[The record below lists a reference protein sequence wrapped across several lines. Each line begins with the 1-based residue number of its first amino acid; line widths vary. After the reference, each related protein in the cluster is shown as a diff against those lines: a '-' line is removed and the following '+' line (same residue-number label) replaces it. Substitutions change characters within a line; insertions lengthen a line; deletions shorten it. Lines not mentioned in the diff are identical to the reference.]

1 MLPISEER
9 NNPPRTERRGRVMKN
24 EKGFTLLELLVVL
37 AIIGILAAI
46 AIPQFA
52 AYRNTSIC
60 AGAEADAANA
70 LTAMEAYYAQNFM
83 YGTLAEA
90 NFNHSPNVTVAI
102 ASTTPVSITATDDT
116 LRCPK
121 GRIFT

>member
-1 MLPISEER
+1 
-9 NNPPRTERRGRVMKN
+9 MKN

-60 AGAEADAANA
+60 AGVEADAANA

-83 YGTLAEA
+83 YGTLVEA
-90 NFNHSPNVTVAI
+90 NRKHSPRLYHSDRRYQSLPQRTYLHPHSGTSAGVELSLLSKEN
-102 ASTTPVSITATDDT
+102 
-116 LRCPK
+116 
-121 GRIFT
+121 

>member
-1 MLPISEER
+1 
-9 NNPPRTERRGRVMKN
+9 MKN

-60 AGAEADAANA
+60 AGVEADATNA
-70 LTAMEAYYAQNFM
+70 LTAMEAYYAQNFV

-90 NFNHSPNVTVAI
+90 NFNKSPNVTVAI
-102 ASTTPVSITATDDT
+102 AAISPLSITATDDT
-116 LRCPK
+116 NRCPK
-121 GRIFT
+121 GHTLTVTQGSAPAWS

>member
-1 MLPISEER
+1 
-9 NNPPRTERRGRVMKN
+9 MKN

-60 AGAEADAANA
+60 AGVEADAANA
-70 LTAMEAYYAQNFM
+70 LTAMEAYYAQNFV

-90 NFNHSPNVTVAI
+90 NFNSSPNVTVAI
-102 ASTTPVSITATDDT
+102 VSTTPVSITATDDT
-116 LRCPK
+116 NRCPK
-121 GRIFT
+121 GHTFTLTQGLVPAWS